1 MRPSLF
7 AFTSASP
14 TAFQEL
20 ADETF
25 ALIQS
30 GKLKVGGKR
39 VDE

>member
-7 AFTSASP
+7 GFVAATP

-25 ALIQS
+25 GLIQS
-30 GKLKVGGKR
+30 GKLKVCVR
-39 VDE
+39 VRV